1 MRSFRPKTALA
12 TRQTSGQAKAALR
25 KRIRQMVKRA
35 ALPAHPLE
43 AALVKFRR
51 YTEFLAIVSRREAAK
66 RAMHREP
73 VRRSSSF
80 NW

>member
-43 AALVKFRR
+43 AALVKSKR
-51 YTEFLAIVSRREAAK
+51 YQESVTIASRREAEK